1 MRSWETIERDRQG
14 YTVKSLSIL
23 YSVILTSRAFAER
36 YKFSVN
42 EQFTGHGIGRNFH
55 QPPWILHYST
65 SSTRSSIKVDKK
77 GILKKG

>member
-1 MRSWETIERDRQG
+1 MRSWETIKGDRQG
-14 YTVKSLSIL
+14 YTVSRFPLFF
-23 YSVILTSRAFAER
+23 VILTSRAFAER